1 MIENDRYYRRYVKDI
16 NSGYIY
22 LQTGLVKKAILNS
35 LFEIKYRLT
44 IQIAKD
50 KKFTDQTFFKDSAYM
65 PVVDKAPTKYAKR
78 LIEDYTH
85 LQTLYQDD
93 NTTKIVNT
101 ISDFLST
108 IVDYVDIYD
117 LTNAYLKLL
126 KQINIVVPFLSSNKS
141 GYANLINKH
150 ERLLL
155 LVDLK
160 SNSTNNTSLNYDR
173 LDNAKFINLASL
185 LDTLIRHENRNPT
198 FQEYLARQIAFEMI
212 NIRGYN
218 EAPIVPW

>member
-1 MIENDRYYRRYVKDI
+1 
-16 NSGYIY
+16 
-22 LQTGLVKKAILNS
+22 
-35 LFEIKYRLT
+35 
-44 IQIAKD
+44 
-50 KKFTDQTFFKDSAYM
+50 M

-93 NTTKIVNT
+93 NTTKIINT

-108 IVDYVDIYD
+108 IVDYVDIYE

-126 KQINIVVPFLSSNKS
+126 KQINIVVPSLSSNKS

-160 SNSTNNTSLNYDR
+160 SNSANNTSLNYDR

-198 FQEYLARQIAFEMI
+198 FQEYLTRQIAFEMI

-218 EAPIVPW
+218 EAPIVP

>member
-65 PVVDKAPTKYAKR
+65 PVVDKTPTKYAKR

-85 LQTLYQDD
+85 LQTLYQDA

-108 IVDYVDIYD
+108 IVDYVDIHE

-150 ERLLL
+150 ERLSRF
-155 LVDLK
+155 K
-160 SNSTNNTSLNYDR
+160 
-173 LDNAKFINLASL
+173 K
-185 LDTLIRHENRNPT
+185 
-198 FQEYLARQIAFEMI
+198 
-212 NIRGYN
+212 
-218 EAPIVPW
+218 